1 MENDPTNMDS
11 LKELA
16 SNEETFKRYKGWWIS
31 FVGRSGINSTRQP
44 TEDDVYTELKWRRN
58 DNGDGKGMKGA
69 SLWTLYSG
77 INLAY
82 LSIYGAKLDVSTAF
96 IYF

>member
-1 MENDPTNMDS
+1 MEMDPTNLDS

-16 SNEETFKRYKGWWIS
+16 PNEDTSSKYGGWWKS
-31 FVGRSGINSTRQP
+31 FVGRSGINSSREP
-44 TEDDVYTELKWRRN
+44 TEADFYTELKWRRN
-58 DNGDGKGMKGA
+58 DNGDGKGMKGS

-82 LSIYGAKLDVSTAF
+82 MSIYGVKLDVSTDF

>member
-1 MENDPTNMDS
+1 MEPDPTNLDS

-16 SNEETFKRYKGWWIS
+16 PKPETATKYGNWWMS
-31 FVGRSGINSTRQP
+31 FVGRSGINSSRQP
-44 TEDDVYTELKWRRN
+44 TENDIYTELKWRRI
-58 DNGDGKGMKGA
+58 DNGDGKGMKGS
-69 SLWTLYSG
+69 SLWTFYSG

-82 LSIYGAKLDVSTAF
+82 MSIYGAKLNVSTDF